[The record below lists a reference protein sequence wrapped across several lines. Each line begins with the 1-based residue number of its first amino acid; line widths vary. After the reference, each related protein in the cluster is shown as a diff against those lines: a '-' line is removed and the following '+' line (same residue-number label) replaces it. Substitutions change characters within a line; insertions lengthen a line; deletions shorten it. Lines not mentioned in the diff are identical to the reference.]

1 MGRLAFVLKVGPTNI
16 IENIDPFP
24 ILLRFVSTSN
34 IQCYIHPYDFKE
46 LRTIEMAT
54 IEIYDRSIGNLLL

>member
-1 MGRLAFVLKVGPTNI
+1 MGRLGFVLKVGPTNI

-34 IQCYIHPYDFKE
+34 IQYYIHQDDFKE
-46 LRTIEMAT
+46 LRIIEMET
-54 IEIYDRSIGNLLL
+54 IEIYDRFIGNLLL